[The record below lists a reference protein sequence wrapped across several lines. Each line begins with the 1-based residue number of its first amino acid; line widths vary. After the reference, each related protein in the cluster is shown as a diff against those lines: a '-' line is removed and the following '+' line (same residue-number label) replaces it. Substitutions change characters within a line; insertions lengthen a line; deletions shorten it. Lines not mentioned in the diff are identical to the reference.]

1 MAGTLT
7 IASSSATP
15 SGCEAQVLSLVRQAV
30 AHMDEAQTVAALRA
44 GLVEMAKRGDLH
56 SLEFPAAHRDHY
68 SRRCVYSDPWE
79 RFSIIAMTWN
89 VGQGTPL
96 HDHSGVWCVE
106 VVVDGIMEV
115 VNYQMLDE
123 DHFGH
128 CRFEKRETL
137 PAYPASSGAL
147 IPPFEHHVFSNVG
160 AIPSHTLHVYGGPM
174 SRCDIFQPIG
184 EGWFQRQHREL
195 RFDR

>member
-15 SGCEAQVLSLVRQAV
+15 GGCEAQVLSLVRQAV

-128 CRFEKRETL
+128 CRFESAKHSPHTL
-137 PAYPASSGAL
+137 PRQVPLSRRSSTM
-147 IPPFEHHVFSNVG
+147 FS
-160 AIPSHTLHVYGGPM
+160 PMWERSRRTLFTYMAVP
-174 SRCDIFQPIG
+174 
-184 EGWFQRQHREL
+184 
-195 RFDR
+195 